1 MQNKFVVSGLRRY
14 PQDVAASHTT
24 QIPANERYNN
34 WQIKHEESF
43 ARDIPVFRRSTDSVP
58 YCAVCLNILV
68 SNNEGLTIATRLG
81 EFVTSAEHCKICN
94 LILRSSVEF
103 ADEDGYVRLLRTPG
117 ALRAGPGGR
126 RLLRLS
132 TEPGRSSP
140 RFLPKAHLFQTA
152 CVVDTIPRLL
162 PTSKVWRSNMSPNT
176 PRKSKCPICFAS
188 SMAQRLRQIPRLLQE
203 T

>member
-1 MQNKFVVSGLRRY
+1 MVSGLRRY
-14 PQDVAASHTT
+14 SQDKAVSHTS

-34 WQIKHEESF
+34 WQIKHEKSF
-43 ARDIPVFRRSTDSVP
+43 ARDTPVFRRSTDSVP
-58 YCAVCLNILV
+58 YCAVCSNILV
-68 SNNEGLTIATRLG
+68 SNNEGLTVATRLG
-81 EFVTSAEHCKICN
+81 EFVAAAEHCKVCN
-94 LILRSSVEF
+94 LMLRWSVEF
-103 ADEDGYVRLLRTPG
+103 ADEDGYVRLLRTPE

-140 RFLPKAHLFQTA
+140 RSLPKAHLFQIA
-152 CVVDTIPRLL
+152 CVVDTLHRLR
-162 PTSKVWRSNMSPNT
+162 PTSKAWRSNMSPNT